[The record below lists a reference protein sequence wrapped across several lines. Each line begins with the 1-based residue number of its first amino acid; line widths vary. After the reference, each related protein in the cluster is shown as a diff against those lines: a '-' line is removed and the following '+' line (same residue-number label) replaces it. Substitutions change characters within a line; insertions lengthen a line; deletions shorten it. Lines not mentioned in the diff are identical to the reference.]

1 MQISLK
7 NYTLRYLIPGILLVM
22 AIWASLFYAYI
33 LDEVYDN
40 VDDGLKNQKIE
51 IIREA
56 YGNPDLLE
64 TKNFGVNQFR
74 IVPVDPKDYFP
85 ENVFRNELI
94 YMPYDEEEEPYRIL
108 KTGFYA
114 KDGKSYSLEIRT
126 STVEE
131 DDLMLDLA
139 TALLVLYIVIVLSI
153 FLINQF
159 VLSKA
164 YRPFR
169 KILQNL
175 QAYRFGG
182 VNNLAKV
189 ESNVIEF
196 NQLNTEI
203 NQMIQRNESVFA
215 EQKRFIENASHELQ
229 TPLAITINRL
239 DLLMEDEDLSEKH
252 LVQLAETKDAI
263 HRMVNLNKS
272 LLMLSRIENRQYL
285 EVKPV
290 SFKDSTEELL
300 SEYEDLIAFKQVAVK
315 LDVRDD
321 FRVHMNPYLAHVL
334 ISNLLRNAL
343 KYSTAEGI
351 IGIDIT
357 QSEWKIRN
365 SATGFSLEENFIFQR
380 FHKQTQDSQSNG
392 LGLAIVK
399 SIVDSYPGLSISYT
413 FENNFHVFS
422 LKFKNS

>member
-56 YGNPDLLE
+56 YGNPELLE
-64 TKNFGVNQFR
+64 TKAFGVNQFR
-74 IVPVDPKDYFP
+74 IVQVDEKDYSP
-85 ENVFRNELI
+85 VNVFRNEFI
-94 YMPYDEEEEPYRIL
+94 YMPYDEEDEPYRIL

-114 KDGKSYSLEIRT
+114 KDGKTYSLEIRT

-159 VLSKA
+159 VLTKA

-203 NQMIQRNESVFA
+203 NQMIQRNEDVFA

-239 DLLMEDEDLSEKH
+239 DLLMEDEDLPEKH

-272 LLMLSRIENRQYL
+272 LLMLSRIENRQFQDV
-285 EVKPV
+285 EQI
-290 SFKDSTEELL
+290 SFNDSTREVIND
-300 SEYEDLIAFKQVAVK
+300 YEDLIAFKQ
-315 LDVRDD
+315 LDLRLECKAD
-321 FRVHMNPYLAHVL
+321 FYVSMNPNLAQVL
-334 ISNLLRNAL
+334 ISNLLRNAI
-343 KYSTAEGI
+343 KYNHAEGVI
-351 IGIDIT
+351 AIEIT
-357 QSEWKIRN
+357 QGEWKIRN
-365 SATGFSLEENFIFQR
+365 SSTGLPLNEKFIFQR
-380 FHKQTQDSQSNG
+380 FHKQSQDALSNG

-399 SIVDSYPGLSISYT
+399 SIVDSYPGLSIVYS

-422 LKFKNS
+422 LNFKNS